1 MSRLCCSL
9 IVTVKATGCHLSS
22 NSLYCYIILTYLVPL
37 EVIVILRLTHLPPF
51 PEYTMELWRF
61 PRGYGPVRPV
71 SMEGLVISMTRVT
84 KYTQGA
90 RFLCQNDDCPCS
102 TGKNFATSLP
112 NLQLSHTHLG
122 WQMRVI
128 FMQVFTV
135 CEHFRLVLFL
145 GFHHIRVHTPGA
157 TESATVGNNLS
168 CTMCSSPLKE
178 DVKFRVLGGELGVYI
193 LSEVQ
198 WNVIQKENSS
208 ADKQLVE
215 LVHVEA
221 LDALKGQK
229 QSALRYQSVTLFLR
243 GRSTSYG
250 FSYLSL
256 QFVLCCIK
264 NLFENVVICGNMKTW
279 PLAVWKRCQ

>member
-1 MSRLCCSL
+1 MSCLCCSL
-9 IVTVKATGCHLSS
+9 TATVKVTWCHLSS
-22 NSLYCYIILTYLVPL
+22 NSLYCYIILTYLVPH
-37 EVIVILRLTHLPPF
+37 EVYVILRLTHLPPF
-51 PEYTMELWRF
+51 PEYTMDLWRF

-90 RFLCQNDDCPCS
+90 RFLCQNDHCPCS
-102 TGKNFATSLP
+102 TGKIFATSLP
-112 NLQLSHTHLG
+112 NLQMTHTHLG
-122 WQMRVI
+122 WQTRVI
-128 FMQVFTV
+128 FMQVFTA
-135 CEHFRLVLFL
+135 CEHIMLVLFFL

-178 DVKFRVLGGELGVYI
+178 DVKFRMLGGQLSVYI
-193 LSEVQ
+193 LSELQ

-250 FSYLSL
+250 FNVQSLTSLSKVTICP
-256 QFVLCCIK
+256 VLH
-264 NLFENVVICGNMKTW
+264 
-279 PLAVWKRCQ
+279 